1 MRCVFSMMVLIE
13 VTVTVV
19 VLSATVTA
27 TEDHCRT
34 VCSCIWKGGKQTV
47 ECINRGLITI
57 PEKVHPETQVLDM
70 SGNILNNLPRDMF
83 VRAKL
88 LNLQKVF
95 FSNCRIGQID
105 DKALHGLTNLVD
117 LDLSLNLLTSIP
129 SETFSDAPLL
139 RDVILAHN
147 PIQKIENYAFRTLPS
162 LVKLDLSHCEIQS
175 IAPKAFE
182 GLEHLESLK
191 LNGNQLSEL
200 RPRTVETLNGLRGI
214 ELHDNPWLCDCHL
227 RAVKEWLMKNNVPY
241 PVAPVCYGGPER
253 IADRTFAELDID
265 DFACKP
271 EILKGSRYIE
281 ATTGE
286 NATVVCRV
294 RAKPP
299 AVINWYWNGR
309 LLLHNS
315 AFSSHQRVFIYEN
328 GQSEKS
334 NTLVLTN
341 AQETDSSE
349 FYCVAENRAGNA
361 EANFTLHV
369 SLRTAG
375 MATLGSGQ
383 IAGLS
388 AALVILILFILL
400 IILVLLVRLR
410 RPPFSDSKTPGQIE
424 TSAAIAE
431 AANNTTCKPSSIGT
445 AANSDTSIS
454 EHKVV
459 SNDLKVACNPVQK
472 PPRMT
477 ELAYTTSH
485 YDGKG
490 SLINATQCFTAPSS
504 GPPANN
510 PDLIKDT
517 KRLANAG
524 ELPAAGVVQVPNG
537 HAQQPEAGDV
547 VADETGIPIEL
558 RPGSGEYSRATG
570 CDSLYPSGLWEQPQQ
585 SSLDP
590 SPDLFIRRTTSSLTA
605 GFGFDTTDRTPII
618 GDGTSLGG
626 VSTEDEE
633 YTCRTLPRPL
643 HHHHHNGYPADYGLP
658 IIPTGVDQKLREV
671 GAVQHS
677 PSSMSPT
684 SATGAPPN
692 AKTLRVWQ
700 RGVPVLPPVT
710 ALKRVLSGSRNSPDE
725 GYQEGCGTDV

>member
-558 RPGSGEYSRATG
+558 RPG
-570 CDSLYPSGLWEQPQQ
+570 
-585 SSLDP
+585 
-590 SPDLFIRRTTSSLTA
+590 I
-605 GFGFDTTDRTPII
+605 
-618 GDGTSLGG
+618 
-626 VSTEDEE
+626 
-633 YTCRTLPRPL
+633 
-643 HHHHHNGYPADYGLP
+643 
-658 IIPTGVDQKLREV
+658 